1 MVIKMMESLSVDWKL
16 KNPALNREIE
26 GFASKTSI
34 NKGESINLYINTNSE
49 FLSLSVF
56 RMGWYEGKGALQIN
70 NSITIKGNQ
79 QSIPLPNEE
88 TGLITCNWDN
98 AFELKTDSNW
108 ESGVY
113 LAKLEEQE
121 YKKQSYIIFVV
132 RDDEASADIL
142 FQLPVTTYQAYNYWG
157 GKCLYNHGSG
167 SSEHWGAVSGK
178 KAQKVSFD
186 RPYAKSNNPKAAY
199 GMGAGDFLT
208 NTRPVTS
215 HNYPI
220 SSAGWDYNMIRW
232 LEKNEYNVKYC
243 TNIDIHINPKIYSKI
258 KIFLSNGHDEYWS
271 HEMRKNLTDARDTG
285 TNLAFFSSN
294 TMYWQIRLE
303 ENQLTEQKNRV
314 IVCYKEKQLDPVQSE
329 KSTINFEDIPEQGSQ
344 AKLIGVQYYADPVLG
359 DIRITN
365 PNHWIFKN
373 SGVKKGSKLKGL
385 LGYEIDGISEDSPD
399 NITILASTKVRKVG
413 SNTIIILKHMTS
425 KISSLIF
432 NLTNR
437 IIKLKNKSTQA
448 VLLLLFGIIIIT
460 FTYLINLFVFIV
472 VVSFLLLLLILW
484 FFKLKLSTKYESN
497 MTIYSTKFGSKVFA
511 TGTMQWCWGLD
522 NFNAPEL
529 RKDFTSNSVEIITKN
544 VLENFGAKAGK
555 QSDF

>member
-1 MVIKMMESLSVDWKL
+1 MNWQLT
-16 KNPALNREIE
+16 NPALNREIE
-26 GFASKTSI
+26 GFASHTSI
-34 NKGESINLYINTNSE
+34 NKGESIKLYINTKSAY
-49 FLSLSVF
+49 LSLCIY
-56 RMGWYEGKGALQIN
+56 RMGWYEGIGALKVVKPV
-70 NSITIKGNQ
+70 TIEGFQ
-79 QSIPLPNEE
+79 QVIPLPQVD
-88 TGLITCNWDN
+88 TGLVACDWEHPY
-98 AFELKTDSNW
+98 ELETDSHW
-108 ESGVY
+108 VSGVY
-113 LAKLEEQE
+113 LVKLEEQE
-121 YKKQSYIIFVV
+121 NKKQSYIIFVV

-167 SSEHWGAVSGK
+167 SLENWGAISGN

-232 LEKNEYNVKYC
+232 LDKNEYNVKYC

-303 ENQLTEQKNRV
+303 ENKLTEQKNRV
-314 IVCYKEKQLDPVQSE
+314 IVCYKEKHLDPIQSE

-365 PNHWIFKN
+365 PEHWIFKN
-373 SGVKKGSKLKGL
+373 SGVKKGTKLKGL
-385 LGYEIDGISEDSPD
+385 LGYEIDGISKDSPD
-399 NITILASTKVRKVG
+399 NITILASTKCRKVNSG
-413 SNTIIILKHMTS
+413 SKFIINHMIGKITNPIIKFSNRFLNSNKEITNIHRILMISIIAAIASIIGLTIS
-425 KISSLIF
+425 KIIPLIGF
-432 NLTNR
+432 ITAIMLFL
-437 IIKLKNKSTQA
+437 IWFLKLKMTPR
-448 VLLLLFGIIIIT
+448 
-460 FTYLINLFVFIV
+460 
-472 VVSFLLLLLILW
+472 
-484 FFKLKLSTKYESN
+484 YESN
-497 MTIYSTKFGSKVFA
+497 MTIYNSKCGSKIFA
-511 TGTMQWCWGLD
+511 TGSMQWCWGLD
-522 NFNAPEL
+522 NYNVPQL
-529 RKDFTSNSVEIITKN
+529 RDDHISISAEIITKN
-544 VLENFGAKAGK
+544 LLKGFGATQKNI
-555 QSDF
+555 S